1 MEIRSPFRE
10 DTEAGTA
17 NSYMRVA
24 VLSTISSVSC
34 EKTKYSPGERPTS
47 SVTRRLAVSMSSTA
61 SIQTGVP
68 RRSFL
73 NISKGVARIEQPSFD
88 RIQDWVLVGDASYD
102 SFWLPASLFVQFSLI
117 CLTAKDLRASASVH
131 SRAAVTANIPIVQ
144 PLRHFLHTYT
154 DLWRCYNSPAKI
166 LIPFL
171 HRGFHASPHPDSAG
185 HCAGSVHL
193 HSRTVR

>member
-1 MEIRSPFRE
+1 
-10 DTEAGTA
+10 
-17 NSYMRVA
+17 MRVA

-102 SFWLPASLFVQFSLI
+102 CILAASLPIRSILAYLSDCKRLARI
-117 CLTAKDLRASASVH
+117 CIRPLKS
-131 SRAAVTANIPIVQ
+131 SRHRKHPDRTTTPA
-144 PLRHFLHTYT
+144 FFTY
-154 DLWRCYNSPAKI
+154 
-166 LIPFL
+166 L
-171 HRGFHASPHPDSAG
+171 HRPVAMLQFASQNT
-185 HCAGSVHL
+185 
-193 HSRTVR
+193 HSIPSSEVPCIAAS